1 MSHDPPSKDRRH
13 FLTTSSVLAPPESCG
28 PPCPSPTPP
37 AFLPQ
42 ATQEVP

>member
-13 FLTTSSVLAPPESCG
+13 FLTTSSVLGAAGVLWSA
-28 PPCPSPTPP
+28 CPAPTPP